1 MVKTGAS
8 WMFALYFI
16 SPWGWLCV
24 DFVGEEEE
32 LVYAVLVGQHMK
44 SSDPD
49 FTFAAICYK
58 NVSQVS
64 EQHRPVTRS
73 HV

>member
-32 LVYAVLVGQHMK
+32 LVYAVLV
-44 SSDPD
+44 
-49 FTFAAICYK
+49 
-58 NVSQVS
+58 
-64 EQHRPVTRS
+64 E
-73 HV
+73 